1 MLALMIGDLENML
14 NAGSA
19 LEDPE
24 KKVDPISHLLCVA
37 YFFHSVNKSGTYIN
51 DHLSTRD
58 YFSTSFPGEKSLGTR
73 LPIFWSWRTVRA
85 PGPVYS
91 LLF

>member
-24 KKVDPISHLLCVA
+24 KKVDLSDIYLVLHN
-37 YFFHSVNKSGTYIN
+37 FFIV
-51 DHLSTRD
+51 
-58 YFSTSFPGEKSLGTR
+58 
-73 LPIFWSWRTVRA
+73 
-85 PGPVYS
+85 
-91 LLF
+91 